1 MTYTALEKKIRNLPE
16 DCLEEV
22 SHYVEYLLY
31 RQETGKRKETNLNGY
46 FGSMENLPDG
56 LGLQRKCRDEWD

>member
-1 MTYTALEKKIRNLPE
+1 MMMSIKNSAIVLEKKIRNLPE

-31 RQETGKRKETNLNGY
+31 RQETGKRNKSERL
-46 FGSMENLPDG
+46 F
-56 LGLQRKCRDEWD
+56 RKYEKSA